1 MNNKFDG
8 IVGLLGVT
16 VGLIGVG
23 YALGTHSKMA
33 KISEKLDMSIE
44 ELAGN
49 TPVDIHDSLI
59 ERAVEKAVAYEV
71 KQAVSKAKDA
81 VIVDVKRDIHK
92 QVSDA
97 VESEYSNIK
106 SVVLKEVTDEAAKI
120 DVKRV
125 RADIEEA
132 AKEHVLDKFDD
143 KLDDIVDE
151 FKEKVEGY
159 VEDCKDN
166 LAVVNKVY
174 KTFADAMTP
183 NTSKETVLRIG

>member
-23 YALGTHSKMA
+23 YAFGTHSKMA
-33 KISEKLDMSIE
+33 KISENLDRSIE
-44 ELAGN
+44 DLASK
-49 TPVDIHDSLI
+49 TPIDIPDSMI

-71 KQAVSKAKDA
+71 KQAVCKAKDA

-106 SVVLKEVTDEAAKI
+106 GVVLEEVTNEAAKI

-125 RADIEEA
+125 RSDIEKA
-132 AKEHVLDKFDD
+132 AKEAVLE
-143 KLDDIVDE
+143 KLDDNMDDILENFNDQL
-151 FKEKVEGY
+151 K
-159 VEDCKDN
+159 
-166 LAVVNKVY
+166 
-174 KTFADAMTP
+174 
-183 NTSKETVLRIG
+183 NTSRIYNSIADTMTKYKSNEGGTVLRIN

>member
-44 ELAGN
+44 DLASQ
-49 TPVDIHDSLI
+49 TPIDIPDSMI

-71 KQAVSKAKDA
+71 KQAVGKATDTA
-81 VIVDVKRDIHK
+81 VSEIKRDIHK

-97 VESEYSNIK
+97 VEGEYSNIK
-106 SVVLKEVTDEAAKI
+106 STVLKELTDEAAKI

-125 RADIEEA
+125 RADIETA
-132 AKEHVLDKFDD
+132 AKERALEKFDD
-143 KLDDIVDE
+143 KLDDIVDV
-151 FKEKVEGY
+151 FKEKCEDY
-159 VEDCKDN
+159 LDDCKVN
-166 LAVVNKVY
+166 LAVINKVY

-183 NTSKETVLRIG
+183 NSAKGTVLHIG

>member
-1 MNNKFDG
+1 MNKYDG
-8 IVGLLGVT
+8 FVGLLGVT
-16 VGLIGVG
+16 VGLVAVG
-23 YALGTHSKMA
+23 YAMGTHSKMA

-49 TPVDIHDSLI
+49 TPVDIPDNLI
-59 ERAVEKAVAYEV
+59 ERAVEKAVAHEV
-71 KQAVSKAKDA
+71 KQAVSKATDA
-81 VIVDVKRDIHK
+81 AIISVKRDIHK

-97 VESEYSNIK
+97 VEVEYSNIRTT
-106 SVVLKEVTDEAAKI
+106 VLKELTDEAAKI
-120 DVKRV
+120 DVNRV
-125 RADIEEA
+125 RADVERA
-132 AKEHVLDKFDD
+132 AKERALEKFDD

-151 FKEKVEGY
+151 FKEKVNDY

-183 NTSKETVLRIG
+183 NSAKETVLRIG

>member
-44 ELAGN
+44 DLASQ
-49 TPVDIHDSLI
+49 TPIDIPDSMI

-71 KQAVSKAKDA
+71 KQAVGKATDA
-81 VIVDVKRDIHK
+81 VIVDIKRDVNK

-106 SVVLKEVTDEAAKI
+106 ATVLKELTDEAAKI

-125 RADIEEA
+125 RADVEKA
-132 AKEHVLDKFDD
+132 AKEHALEKFDD

-151 FKEKVEGY
+151 FKEKVEDY
-159 VEDCKDN
+159 MEDCKDN

-183 NTSKETVLRIG
+183 NSSRETVLRIG